1 MVFKRFAIA
10 LIAALFLVLAT
21 RGVVLAQSNANLQA
35 DIYQLRSEV
44 SQLRAQVNSLSR
56 QGGSRA
62 STPPPTSRPRG
73 AEMLTDR
80 QLLDRLATLAIEAKD
95 RLSAL
100 ENRVAKLEKQAK

>member
-10 LIAALFLVLAT
+10 LIIALCLVLTT

-56 QGGSRA
+56 QGVSRA
-62 STPPPTSRPRG
+62 PVPPPTSRPRG
-73 AEMLTDR
+73 AETLSDR

-100 ENRVAKLEKQAK
+100 EKRVTKLEKQTR